1 MNITHLLLVGAGGFF
16 GSIARYLTVIS
27 FDKRLNSIFP
37 FGTLT
42 VNIAGSLILGFLLA
56 WAARKTGQHA
66 DQWRLFLGT
75 GFCGGFTTFSAFAVE
90 NVNLFQEKFP
100 TSAIVYIMVSVVGGL
115 LAVWTGFAI
124 SRAIA

>member
-1 MNITHLLLVGAGGFF
+1 MNTTHVLLVGAGGFF

-27 FDKRLNSIFP
+27 VDKKLNSIFP

-42 VNIAGSLILGFLLA
+42 VNIVGSLILGFFLA
-56 WAARKTGQHA
+56 LIAKKTGAHT
-66 DQWRLFLGT
+66 DQWRLFIGT

-100 TSAIVYIMVSVVGGL
+100 AWSLLYIIVSVVGGL

-124 SRAIA
+124 SRAFA

>member
-1 MNITHLLLVGAGGFF
+1 V
-16 GSIARYLTVIS
+16 
-27 FDKRLNSIFP
+27 
-37 FGTLT
+37 
-42 VNIAGSLILGFLLA
+42 
-56 WAARKTGQHA
+56 
-66 DQWRLFLGT
+66 GT

-100 TSAIVYIMVSVVGGL
+100 AWSMLYILVSVVGGM